1 MKNYK
6 EKLDAFLDVKQETK
20 LTGCAVPFR
29 TTLLVL
35 NAAFIIISLG
45 LLGLAIFAFV
55 NFHPLGAIIA
65 TDIPTGLLLVALI
78 MFTVA
83 TIGFIGTLKNNRCLL
98 MIYFSVL
105 VLMMIG
111 QFLVA
116 IYSIHSKSGVTGIL
130 ETGWE
135 KEYGSNPENLNFFQA
150 VFCCCGFNNTADNAV
165 DNCANS
171 TTISYTGTSS
181 SNKTLTCDL
190 SDHASPNGTWSGCG
204 EKLEDFWNSK
214 MNLITGVSI
223 AVGCLELV
231 AVLFS
236 LILFFCISCCS
247 WEEETEDPYA
257 YKGEDVPFR
266 NDFERRARD
275 DRTEN
280 HSRFDRR
287 SSRDY

>member
-6 EKLDAFLDVKQETK
+6 EKLDTFLDVKTETK

-29 TTLLVL
+29 TTLLIL
-35 NAAFIIISLG
+35 NGAFILISLG
-45 LLGLAIFAFV
+45 LIGLSIFAFV
-55 NFHPLGAIIA
+55 TFHTLGAIIS
-65 TDIPTGLLLVALI
+65 TDIPTGLLLVAII
-78 MFTVA
+78 MLTVA
-83 TIGFIGTLKNNRCLL
+83 TIGFIGTLRNNRCLL

-111 QFLVA
+111 QFVVA
-116 IYSIHSKSGVTGIL
+116 ILSVHSKSGVTGML
-130 ETGWE
+130 RTGWE
-135 KEYGSNPENLNFFQA
+135 TEFNHNQENLNFFQA
-150 VFCCCGFNNTADNAV
+150 VFCCCGFNNTGDYAV
-165 DNCANS
+165 DNCSNA
-171 TTISYTGTSS
+171 TTISYTGSSS

-190 SDHASPNGTWSGCG
+190 SAHMGNNGTWSGCG

-247 WEEETEDPYA
+247 WEEETHDPYA
-257 YKGEDVPFR
+257 NNDEDVPFIR
-266 NDFERRARD
+266 QGRSREERLLK
-275 DRTEN
+275 
-280 HSRFDRR
+280 
-287 SSRDY
+287 